1 MSYVIDSNFY
11 SPETSNK
18 KLIPKNTCII
28 SFQNNAIEYIP
39 HKIFNK
45 PDVIDQLPRELQNKE
60 NIPIKLFSSK
70 EFSCHLLSAS
80 MKCLLNQGEA
90 LPIFRCNIRLK
101 KIIQVVHDILTV
113 VAYMCNFKLNTSLQI
128 VTHIVL
134 SVS

>member
-80 MKCLLNQGEA
+80 VKCLLNQGEA
-90 LPIFRCNIRLK
+90 LPIFRCNIGLK
-101 KIIQVVHDILTV
+101 KNIQVVHDILTV
-113 VAYMCNFKLNTSLQI
+113 VAYICNFKLNTSLQI
-128 VTHIVL
+128 VIHLVL